1 MRSVIFA
8 VALLLAIASQAM
20 CAETKIVSHD
30 GAWAKLAADAFDLG
44 VERGDIVK
52 FTLGGAEHS
61 APVSDTALDADDD
74 QPAVVI
80 VDDAVYISVRGVS
93 EDALEGASVTIDVTG
108 RGAMKYRH
116 LFHEL
121 ARIYAPDELKPDP
134 PRAASRTVEN
144 SNEKTNENANTN
156 TNVSANSNVKADT
169 NANVSA
175 DAREDASVSVG
186 AGFAARVSDDM
197 SEAEMRSLEHLPGT
211 SIGAAIAG
219 DVVSYTP
226 SIMYEP
232 EHQYRVVRGD
242 CLWRISRRTY
252 GAGTHWPFIFEANID
267 KIDDPD
273 LIFID
278 QELLL
283 PSLPVSR

>member
-8 VALLLAIASQAM
+8 AALLLAVASQAS
-20 CAETKIVSHD
+20 CAETRIVSYD
-30 GAWAKLAADAFDLG
+30 GAWAKLADGAPDLG

-52 FTLGGAEHS
+52 FTLDGAEYS

-74 QPAVVI
+74 RPAVVI
-80 VDDAVYISVRGVS
+80 VGDAVYISVRGAPKGS
-93 EDALEGASVTIDVTG
+93 LEGASVAIDVTD
-108 RGAMKYRH
+108 RGAMKYSH
-116 LFHEL
+116 MFHEL
-121 ARIYAPDELKPDP
+121 ARIYAPDEVKSYP
-134 PRAASRTVEN
+134 PRAASRAADG
-144 SNEKTNENANTN
+144 SNEKT
-156 TNVSANSNVKADT
+156 
-169 NANVSA
+169 
-175 DAREDASVSVG
+175 DADASVNAYVNSDASASADTDASISSDASEPGG
-186 AGFAARVSDDM
+186 ADLAARVSEDVSDM
-197 SEAEMRSLEHLPGT
+197 PMRSLEHLPGA
-211 SIGAAIAG
+211 SVGAAIAG

-252 GAGTHWPFIFEANID
+252 GAGAHWPFIFEANID

-283 PSLPVSR
+283 PSLPTPQR